1 MPTITSLSP
10 TSGPAA
16 GGTSVTITGTGFTGP
31 TTVRCGATAA
41 TTFTVDS
48 PTRITAIAPGGSA
61 GAVAVTVTT
70 AQGTGNAVSYAQC
83 RSPSRAWVEVV
94 TGSAT
99 PICDT

>member
-10 TSGPAA
+10 TPGPTT

-31 TTVRCGATAA
+31 TTVRCGATA
-41 TTFTVDS
+41 TTFTLDS

-70 AQGTGNAVSYAQC
+70 AQGTGDAVSYAQC
-83 RSPSRAWVEVV
+83 RSPSRARVEVV

-99 PICDT
+99 PVCDT